1 MASLSRWKN
10 YAFSTR
16 RSSFKNRTHWWRSNS
31 KRETSMNMLEMN
43 GDFSEKQ
50 LLQKE
55 EDFVISLPLFYRNF
69 LKNCN
74 GGVPEKIFFNFKDTK
89 TNGSLIDRL
98 FGFVEN
104 KYRNI
109 DMYYKSYKKRI
120 PCNTLPIGIDSG
132 GNLILL
138 SVKGADYVKVYYCD
152 HNWEA
157 EDGQVADYSN
167 LTLIADSFEEFINNL
182 KSEEEIDALLD
193 SK

>member
-1 MASLSRWKN
+1 MK
-10 YAFSTR
+10 
-16 RSSFKNRTHWWRSNS
+16 
-31 KRETSMNMLEMN
+31 MLEMN

-55 EDFVISLPLFYRNF
+55 EDFGISLPLFYRNF
-69 LKNCN
+69 IKNFN

-89 TNGSLIDRL
+89 TNGSLVDRL

-109 DMYYKSYKKRI
+109 DMYYKNYKMRI
-120 PCNTLPIGIDSG
+120 PCNTLPIGIDPG

-138 SVKGADYVKVYYCD
+138 SVKGPDYGKVYYWD

-182 KSEEEIDALLD
+182 KSEEEINDILD